1 MVLFVFTEGSDLQ
14 ISQTEIASLGQT
26 AGSVNAV
33 QAMCNSA
40 AIKKKLLF
48 STFLQA
54 TNSHVF

>member
-40 AIKKKLLF
+40 AIKKKIAILNF
-48 STFLQA
+48 ST
-54 TNSHVF
+54 SY